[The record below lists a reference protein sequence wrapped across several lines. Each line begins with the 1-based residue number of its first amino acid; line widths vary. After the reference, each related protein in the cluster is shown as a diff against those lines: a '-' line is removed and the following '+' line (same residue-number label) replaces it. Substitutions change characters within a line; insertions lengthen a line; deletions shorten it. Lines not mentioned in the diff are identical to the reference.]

1 MEQNITLWTSKIEFV
16 SQIKFMVFGNN
27 ENFESIVKAN
37 FKFTCFT

>member
-1 MEQNITLWTSKIEFV
+1 MEQNKTLWALKVEFV
-16 SQIKFMVFGNN
+16 SQIRLKVFGNN